1 MYLISP
7 SKVLKMAIHWD
18 WDFVR
23 DFFSHVVIYKS
34 PNNLSRSI
42 YQSKMHLTFTPKG
55 ALTLGHLAVA
65 VFTPNRAQLAPLFS
79 GLHSH

>member
-1 MYLISP
+1 MHLIAMQMYRINPSHTNAENNTINGIGIKMYLISP
-7 SKVLKMAIHWD
+7 SKVLKMPIHWD

-42 YQSKMHLTFTPKG
+42 YQSKMHLTFTP
-55 ALTLGHLAVA
+55 
-65 VFTPNRAQLAPLFS
+65 
-79 GLHSH
+79 